1 MRKDQKKNDWF
12 LNAVP
17 LKSFMHRTIEGTYE
31 VFKVAREFICEFP
44 EYERLQAEKFYFK
57 MKANL
62 NQS

>member
-1 MRKDQKKNDWF
+1 
-12 LNAVP
+12 
-17 LKSFMHRTIEGTYE
+17 MHRTIEGTYE
-31 VFKVAREFICEFP
+31 VFKVAKEFICEFP